1 LKIFKSITG
10 ELDPQS
16 LILNLKETPLKITFP
31 DGSSREYE
39 AGTTPAQI
47 AESIGPK
54 LSKASLAAEVNGS
67 LMDMTTP
74 LQEEAS
80 VRFLTFDDEDGVD
93 IFRHSSSHVM
103 AQAVKRLYPE
113 AKLAIGPPIQDGF
126 YYDIDLGESINE
138 SDLKRIEKEMDRIVA
153 QKIPFEREVLPRD
166 KAIELFRK
174 LGEAYKVE
182 MIEEIDE
189 DTVSV
194 YRQGDFVDMCR
205 GPHVP
210 DTGYVKSYKLL
221 HTAGA
226 YWRGDEHKKML
237 QRLYG
242 TSWFDKKDLKT
253 YLDRLEEARK
263 RDHRKLGRELDLFSI
278 EEEAGPGLVIYHPK
292 GALLRT
298 LIEDLEKKEHLR
310 RGYQIVMG
318 PQLLKVD
325 LWKKSGH
332 WDNYRE
338 NMYFTE
344 VEGAQYGMKPMNCV
358 AHMLIYKSSIR
369 SYRDLPLRYFELG
382 TVHRHEKSGVLHGLL
397 RVRGFTQDDAHILC
411 TPQQLNSEI
420 RGVITFVRDMMGVF
434 GFEYEMEISTRP
446 EKSIGSKEDWE
457 KATRA
462 LMKALDDEE
471 IPYKINEGD
480 GAFYGPKIDVILKDA
495 IGRMW
500 QCATVQCDFALPD
513 RFELEFVGADGE
525 RHRPIMLHRVILGS
539 IDRFLGVLIEHFAG
553 AFPAWM
559 SPVQVKILTI
569 TDRSANY
576 ARSVA
581 GRLREEGFRVE
592 LDLRNEKIGYKIR
605 EARLEKV
612 PYMLIL
618 GDKEADTGTVALR
631 HREDGDRGTVS
642 LEDFVEGVRD
652 QMAPPVIP
660 YKEDRDSS

>member
-1 LKIFKSITG
+1 M
-10 ELDPQS
+10 
-16 LILNLKETPLKITFP
+16 KITFP
-31 DGSSREYE
+31 DGSSRDYE
-39 AGTTPAQI
+39 AGTTLAQV

-54 LSKASLAAEVNGS
+54 LAKASLAGEVNGS
-67 LMDMTTP
+67 LVDMDTP
-74 LQEEAS
+74 LEEEAS
-80 VRFLTFDDEDGVD
+80 VRLLTFSDEEGVD

-103 AQAVKRLYPE
+103 AQAIKRLYPG
-113 AKLAIGPPIQDGF
+113 AKLAIGPPIKDGF
-126 YYDIDLGESINE
+126 YYDIDVPESLNE
-138 SDLKRIEKEMDRIVA
+138 DDLKRIEKEMDKIVSE
-153 QKIPFEREVLPRD
+153 KIPFTREVLPRE
-166 KAIELFRK
+166 KAIELFEQ
-174 LGEAYKVE
+174 LGEEYKVE
-182 MIEEIDE
+182 LIKEIED

-205 GPHVP
+205 GPHLP

-226 YWRGDEHKKML
+226 YWRGDEHNKML

-253 YLDRLEEARK
+253 YLDRIEEAKK

-292 GALLRT
+292 GALIRT

-318 PQLLKVD
+318 PQMLKAE

-332 WDNYRE
+332 WDNYKE

-344 VEGAQYGMKPMNCV
+344 VEGAQYGIKPMNCV

-369 SYRDLPLRYFELG
+369 SYRDLPIRYFELG

-411 TPQQLNSEI
+411 TPEQLNSEI
-420 RGVITFVRDMMGVF
+420 RGVISFVQDMMGVF

-446 EKSIGSKEDWE
+446 EKSIGSEADWE
-457 KATRA
+457 TATKA
-462 LMKALDDEE
+462 LMQALDDEK

-495 IGRMW
+495 IGRLW
-500 QCATVQCDFALPD
+500 QCATVQCDFALPE
-513 RFELEFVGADGE
+513 RFELEFIGADGD

-581 GRLREEGFRVE
+581 RTLREEGFRVE
-592 LDLRNEKIGYKIR
+592 SDLRNEKIGYKIR

-618 GDKEADTGTVALR
+618 GDKEADTGTVAVR
-631 HREDGDRGTVS
+631 HREDGDRGSVS
-642 LEDFVEGVRD
+642 LVDFVEEVRD

-660 YKEDRDSS
+660 YKED

>member
-1 LKIFKSITG
+1 
-10 ELDPQS
+10 
-16 LILNLKETPLKITFP
+16 LKITFP
-31 DGSSREYE
+31 DGSSRDYE
-39 AGTTPAQI
+39 AGTTLAQV

-54 LSKASLAAEVNGS
+54 LAKASLAGEVNGS
-67 LMDMTTP
+67 LVDMDTP
-74 LQEEAS
+74 LEEEAS
-80 VRFLTFDDEDGVD
+80 VRLLTFSDEEGVD

-103 AQAVKRLYPE
+103 AQAIKRLYPG
-113 AKLAIGPPIQDGF
+113 AKLAIGPPIKDGF
-126 YYDIDLGESINE
+126 YYDIDVPESLNE
-138 SDLKRIEKEMDRIVA
+138 DDLKRIEKEMDKIVSE
-153 QKIPFEREVLPRD
+153 KIPFTREVLPRE
-166 KAIELFRK
+166 KAIELFEQ
-174 LGEAYKVE
+174 LGEEYKVE
-182 MIEEIDE
+182 LIKEIED

-205 GPHVP
+205 GPHLP

-226 YWRGDEHKKML
+226 YWRGDEHNKML

-253 YLDRLEEARK
+253 YLDRIEEAKK

-292 GALLRT
+292 GALIRT

-318 PQLLKVD
+318 PQMLKAE

-332 WDNYRE
+332 WDNYKE

-344 VEGAQYGMKPMNCV
+344 VEGAQYGIKPMNCV

-369 SYRDLPLRYFELG
+369 SYRDLPIRYFELG

-411 TPQQLNSEI
+411 TPEQLNSEI
-420 RGVITFVRDMMGVF
+420 RGVISFVQDMMGVF

-446 EKSIGSKEDWE
+446 EKSIGSEADWE
-457 KATRA
+457 TATKA
-462 LMKALDDEE
+462 LMQALDDEK

-495 IGRMW
+495 IGRLW
-500 QCATVQCDFALPD
+500 QCATVQCDFALPE
-513 RFELEFVGADGE
+513 RFELEFIGADGD

-581 GRLREEGFRVE
+581 RTLREEGFRVE
-592 LDLRNEKIGYKIR
+592 SDLRNEKIGYKIR

-618 GDKEADTGTVALR
+618 GDKEADTGTVAVR
-631 HREDGDRGTVS
+631 HREDGDRGSVS
-642 LEDFVEGVRD
+642 LVDFVEEVRD

-660 YKEDRDSS
+660 YKED

>member
-1 LKIFKSITG
+1 LTVNYKLFP
-10 ELDPQS
+10 E
-16 LILNLKETPLKITFP
+16 ETPLKITFP

-39 AGTTPAQI
+39 AGTTLAQI

-54 LSKASLAAEVNGS
+54 LSKAALAAEVNSS

-74 LQEEAS
+74 LEEEAK
-80 VRFLTFDDEDGVD
+80 VRFLTFKDEDGVD

-113 AKLAIGPPIQDGF
+113 AKLAIGPPIEDGF
-126 YYDIDLGESINE
+126 YYDIDVSESINE
-138 SDLKRIEKEMDRIVA
+138 EDLKRIEKEMGRIVA
-153 QKIPFEREVLPRD
+153 EKIPFTRDILSRED
-166 KAIELFRK
+166 AIELFEQ
-174 LGEAYKVE
+174 LGEEYKVE
-182 MIEEIDE
+182 LIQEIED

-205 GPHVP
+205 GPHLP
-210 DTGYVKSYKLL
+210 DTGYLKSYKLL

-226 YWRGDEHKKML
+226 YWRGNENNKML

-242 TSWFDKKDLKT
+242 TSWFDKKDLKI

-292 GALLRT
+292 GALVRT
-298 LIEDLEKKEHLR
+298 LIEDLEKKEHFR

-411 TPQQLNSEI
+411 TPEQLNSEI
-420 RGVITFVRDMMGVF
+420 RGVISFVRDMMGVF

-457 KATRA
+457 SATKA
-462 LMKALDDEE
+462 LMEALEDEN
-471 IPYKINEGD
+471 ISYKINEGD

-500 QCATVQCDFALPD
+500 QCATVQCDFALPE

-553 AFPAWM
+553 AFPAWL

-592 LDLRNEKIGYKIR
+592 SDLRNEKIGYKIR

-618 GDKEADTGTVALR
+618 GDKEADTGTVAVR

-642 LEDFVEGVRD
+642 LEKFVEGVKD
-652 QMAPPVIP
+652 QMMPPVIP
-660 YKEDRDSS
+660 YKED

>member
-1 LKIFKSITG
+1 
-10 ELDPQS
+10 
-16 LILNLKETPLKITFP
+16 
-31 DGSSREYE
+31 
-39 AGTTPAQI
+39 
-47 AESIGPK
+47 
-54 LSKASLAAEVNGS
+54 
-67 LMDMTTP
+67 
-74 LQEEAS
+74 
-80 VRFLTFDDEDGVD
+80 
-93 IFRHSSSHVM
+93 M
-103 AQAVKRLYPE
+103 AQAVKRLYPN

-126 YYDIDLGESINE
+126 YYDIDVSESINE
-138 SDLKRIEKEMDRIVA
+138 EDLKRIEKEMDKIVA
-153 QKIPFEREVLPRD
+153 QKIPFTREIMSRED
-166 KAIELFRK
+166 AIGLFEQ
-174 LGEAYKVE
+174 LGEVYKVE
-182 MIEEIDE
+182 LIKEIEDN
-189 DTVSV
+189 TVSV

-242 TSWFDKKDLKT
+242 TSWFDKKDLKS

-344 VEGAQYGMKPMNCV
+344 VEGAQYGIKPMNCV
-358 AHMLIYKSSIR
+358 AHMLIYKSSIK

-434 GFEYEMEISTRP
+434 GFEYEMEVSTRP
-446 EKSIGSKEDWE
+446 EKYIGSEEDWE
-457 KATRA
+457 KATQA
-462 LMKALDDEE
+462 LMEALNDEE

-500 QCATVQCDFALPD
+500 QCATIQCDFALPE

-592 LDLRNEKIGYKIR
+592 SDLRNEKIGYKIR
-605 EARLEKV
+605 ESRLEKV

-618 GDKEADTGTVALR
+618 GDKEADTGTVAVR
-631 HREDGDRGTVS
+631 HREDGDRGAVS
-642 LEDFVEGVRD
+642 LDEFVEGVRD
-652 QMAPPVIP
+652 QMAPPLIP
-660 YKEDRDSS
+660 YKEE

>member
-1 LKIFKSITG
+1 M
-10 ELDPQS
+10 
-16 LILNLKETPLKITFP
+16 KITFP
-31 DGSSREYE
+31 DDSSREYE
-39 AGTTPAQI
+39 AGTTLAQI

-54 LSKASLAAEVNGS
+54 LAKAALAAEVNGS

-74 LQEEAS
+74 LEKEAK
-80 VRFLTFDDEDGVD
+80 VRFLTFKDEDGVD

-126 YYDIDLGESINE
+126 YYDIDVSESINE
-138 SDLKRIEKEMDRIVA
+138 EDLKRIEKEMGRIVA
-153 QKIPFEREVLPRD
+153 EKIPFTREILSREE
-166 KAIELFRK
+166 AIELFK
-174 LGEAYKVE
+174 QLGEGYKVE
-182 MIEEIDE
+182 LIQEIED

-205 GPHVP
+205 GPHLP
-210 DTGYVKSYKLL
+210 DTGYLKSYKLL

-226 YWRGDEHKKML
+226 YWRGNENNKML

-242 TSWFDKKDLKT
+242 TSWFDKKDLKI

-263 RDHRKLGRELDLFSI
+263 RDHRKLGRELELFSI

-292 GALLRT
+292 GALIRT

-420 RGVITFVRDMMGVF
+420 RGVISFVRDMMGVF

-446 EKSIGSKEDWE
+446 EKSIGSAEDWE
-457 KATRA
+457 SATKA
-462 LMKALDDEE
+462 LMEALDDEN
-471 IPYKINEGD
+471 ILYKVNEGD

-500 QCATVQCDFALPD
+500 QCATVQCDFALPE

-539 IDRFLGVLIEHFAG
+539 IDRFLGVLIEHYAG
-553 AFPAWM
+553 AFPAWL

-581 GRLREEGFRVE
+581 GRLRKEGFRVE
-592 LDLRNEKIGYKIR
+592 SDLRNEKIGYKIR

-618 GDKEADTGTVALR
+618 GDKEADTGTVAVR

-642 LEDFVEGVRD
+642 LEEFVEGVKD
-652 QMAPPVIP
+652 QMIPPVIP
-660 YKEDRDSS
+660 YKED

>member
-1 LKIFKSITG
+1 M
-10 ELDPQS
+10 
-16 LILNLKETPLKITFP
+16 KITFP
-31 DGSSREYE
+31 DDSSREYE
-39 AGTTPAQI
+39 AGTTLAQI

-54 LSKASLAAEVNGS
+54 LAKAALAAEVNGS

-74 LQEEAS
+74 LEKEAK
-80 VRFLTFDDEDGVD
+80 VRFLTFKDEDGVD

-126 YYDIDLGESINE
+126 YYDIDVSESINE
-138 SDLKRIEKEMDRIVA
+138 EDLKRIEKEMGRIVA
-153 QKIPFEREVLPRD
+153 EKIPFTREILSREE
-166 KAIELFRK
+166 AIELFK
-174 LGEAYKVE
+174 QLGEGYKVE
-182 MIEEIDE
+182 LIQEIED

-205 GPHVP
+205 GPHLP
-210 DTGYVKSYKLL
+210 DTGYLKSYKLL

-226 YWRGDEHKKML
+226 YWRGNENNKML

-242 TSWFDKKDLKT
+242 TSWFDKKDLKI

-278 EEEAGPGLVIYHPK
+278 QEEAGPGLVIYHPK
-292 GALLRT
+292 GALIRT

-420 RGVITFVRDMMGVF
+420 RGVISFVRDMMGVF

-446 EKSIGSKEDWE
+446 EKSIGSAEDWE
-457 KATRA
+457 SATKA
-462 LMKALDDEE
+462 LMEALDDEN
-471 IPYKINEGD
+471 ILYKINEGD
-480 GAFYGPKIDVILKDA
+480 GAFYGPKIDVIVKDA

-500 QCATVQCDFALPD
+500 QCATVQCDFALPE
-513 RFELEFVGADGE
+513 RFELEFVGADGG

-539 IDRFLGVLIEHFAG
+539 IDRFLGVLIEHYAG
-553 AFPAWM
+553 AFPAWL

-581 GRLREEGFRVE
+581 GRLRKEGFRVE
-592 LDLRNEKIGYKIR
+592 SDLRNEKIGYKIR

-618 GDKEADTGTVALR
+618 GDKEADTGTVAVR

-642 LEDFVEGVRD
+642 LEEFVEGVKD
-652 QMAPPVIP
+652 QMIPPVIP
-660 YKEDRDSS
+660 YKED